1 MYRKILIQ
9 LLLLVLLLATII
21 FIFNLY
27 FQKKDILKKTN
38 LKIEDIS
45 NAEINI
51 DDKTANVMKD
61 INYSFSDVKGNN
73 YLLISKFGKI
83 DINNSNKIFMTD
95 VIATIY
101 LVNSSPIIIVSK
113 YANYNKSDHE
123 TNFFEDVKLT
133 YEEHKTFSQNLDLSF
148 KNNIALMYNNIIYN
162 KPGTELFADRLE
174 IDLLTKNSKI
184 FMDNNSE
191 KIKIINKD

>member
-1 MYRKILIQ
+1 MYKKILIQ
-9 LLLLVLLLATII
+9 LLLLVLLFATFI

-27 FQKKDILKKTN
+27 FQKKESLKETN

-45 NAEINI
+45 NGEINI
-51 DDKTANVMKD
+51 DDETANIMKD

-73 YLLISKFGKI
+73 YQLVSKFGKI

-113 YANYNKSDHE
+113 HANYNKSNHE
-123 TNFFEDVKLT
+123 TNFFKDVKLT

-191 KIKIINKD
+191 KIKIINKN